1 MKNVSKFLVGA
12 IVLSI
17 FFMGCK
23 KDDDTPKSQMTYKDV
38 EYDLSQGFLE
48 SYGKW
53 SDNSANN
60 FSLILLSS
68 GFTAHEEDG
77 EIDSVSGIGHGI
89 VFDLFATSPDK
100 LDVGDY
106 IYVSDGS
113 GNAGTFVYA
122 NGVLNYNAQTEEGI
136 EFDIDG
142 GKLTVVQ
149 NGDTYE
155 LKFDCTTE
163 DGDQITGFYK
173 GSLKY
178 YDVSDNFKSSKKTIK
193 SNYFK

>member
-1 MKNVSKFLVGA
+1 MKNVTGFLIVA
-12 IVLSI
+12 FVLSI

-23 KDDDTPKSQMTYKDV
+23 KDDDTPKNQMKYNDV

-53 SDNSANN
+53 GNNTANSFA
-60 FSLILLSS
+60 LILLSP
-68 GFTAHEEDG
+68 GFTAHDEYG

-89 VFDLFATSPDK
+89 VFDMFATSPDK

-106 IYVSDGS
+106 IYVSVGS
-113 GNAGTFVYA
+113 GNAGTFDYA
-122 NGVLNYNAQTEEGI
+122 NGVFDYNAQTEEGG
-136 EFDIDG
+136 EFDING

-163 DGDQITGFYK
+163 EGKQVTGFYK

-178 YDVSDNFKSSKKTIK
+178 YNVSDDFKSSKETIN
-193 SNYFK
+193 SNFFK

>member
-1 MKNVSKFLVGA
+1 MKNVSNFLIA
-12 IVLSI
+12 AFMLSI
-17 FFMGCK
+17 FFVGCK
-23 KDDDTPKSQMTYKDV
+23 KDDDTPKNQMQYKDV

-48 SYGKW
+48 SYGKLG
-53 SDNSANN
+53 DNTANN
-60 FSLILLSS
+60 YSLILLSS
-68 GFTAHEEDG
+68 GFTTYEEDG
-77 EIDSVSGIGHGI
+77 EIDSISGIGHGI
-89 VFDLFATSPDK
+89 VFDLFATRTDK
-100 LDVGDY
+100 LDIGDY
-106 IYVSDGS
+106 LYVSEGS
-113 GNAGTFVYA
+113 GNAGTFNYA
-122 NGVLNYNAQTEEGI
+122 NGVLNYNAQTEEGV

-163 DGDQITGFYK
+163 EGKQITGFYK

-178 YDVSDNFKSSKKTIK
+178 YKVGDNFKSSKKTIK